1 MNIYDFAGVK
11 EPTSKKVLI
20 DFSHLSHR
28 NLYIAKLKVDQM
40 SKSMYSFNGDLS
52 DYHMMIEG
60 DELKNAAMVDMWFH
74 LMLKSIML
82 IKRTHE
88 AKAEDVILC
97 LDDRSW
103 RKKYYKG
110 YKAHRQSEKDKTSIL
125 FEGFYKNVN
134 TLLDF
139 FGLTKINILQTKDAE
154 ADDLLYVVSKI
165 LSESNV
171 MCVAVTSDKDLKQI
185 LRFSNVKMYDPLAK
199 DFIKDWKPED
209 LLKHILIGDA
219 GDGVPS
225 IKDQTQFTPEF
236 ISFLKTN
243 NIFLS
248 DVEVVGKLEVFG
260 YLEDKFLETYPSKKI
275 YKPGMFGEKTAEK
288 AIQDGSWK
296 KLIKEKS
303 IKGRY
308 LRNRTL
314 IDLRKIPVEISLK
327 IIEDYENLPKKVNKP
342 FEITDFLT
350 KHQLK
355 EVQKDI
361 QKILI

>member
-52 DYHMMIEG
+52 DYHMMIDG

-110 YKAHRQSEKDKTSIL
+110 YKAHRQAEKDKTSIL

-154 ADDLLYVVSKI
+154 ADDLLFVVRNI
-165 LSESNV
+165 T
-171 MCVAVTSDKDLKQI
+171 VA
-185 LRFSNVKMYDPLAK
+185 
-199 DFIKDWKPED
+199 IKP
-209 LLKHILIGDA
+209 HF
-219 GDGVPS
+219 P
-225 IKDQTQFTPEF
+225 
-236 ISFLKTN
+236 
-243 NIFLS
+243 
-248 DVEVVGKLEVFG
+248 
-260 YLEDKFLETYPSKKI
+260 
-275 YKPGMFGEKTAEK
+275 
-288 AIQDGSWK
+288 
-296 KLIKEKS
+296 
-303 IKGRY
+303 
-308 LRNRTL
+308 
-314 IDLRKIPVEISLK
+314 
-327 IIEDYENLPKKVNKP
+327 
-342 FEITDFLT
+342 
-350 KHQLK
+350 
-355 EVQKDI
+355 
-361 QKILI
+361 